1 MSVQLVV
8 RAVLATATLALAA
21 PAAASASFTVVPSPN
36 APVGES
42 VLTSVRASS
51 ATDAWAVGSSCCA
64 TNNFGRAALTEHWNG
79 SAWSVVPSLDTRLK
93 DELLNAV
100 IDISPSNAWAV
111 GETKQSS
118 FRTGGP
124 LILHWNGAS
133 WQSVAPPSGTTG
145 KLLAAAFSSPTDLWA
160 VGDDGHGHPLV
171 LRSAGAAW
179 SGVPVPQFGS
189 STHLRGVRAFSPT
202 DVWVVGEE
210 TTGDTA
216 STLILHWDGAAW
228 TRVASPNPDP
238 FSNVLHAV
246 GGRGPHNIWAV
257 GQRTR
262 SKTSTGVPPGTRTL
276 AMHWN
281 GSAWTTVAT
290 PNVGDEDT
298 LRGVAANARGG
309 MTAVGMFQNATTG
322 GLRTLAERWNGT
334 SWAVRPAPN
343 VGAADNLLR
352 AASPIPGSPDVWAVG
367 SHLTAGGPTQTLVLR
382 GF

>member
-1 MSVQLVV
+1 MSVTLVV
-8 RAVLATATLALAA
+8 RAVLAAATLALAA
-21 PAAASASFTVVPSPN
+21 PATAGASFAVVPSPN

-42 VLTSVRASS
+42 GLNGVQASS

-79 SAWSVVPSLDTRLK
+79 SAWSVVPSLDTRFN

-100 IDISPSNAWAV
+100 IAISPSNAWAV
-111 GETKQSS
+111 GETKQSGYRS
-118 FRTGGP
+118 GAP

-133 WQSVAPPSGTTG
+133 WQPVAPPSGTTG
-145 KLLAAAFSSPTDLWA
+145 KLLAAARSSSTDLWA
-160 VGDDGHGHPLV
+160 VGDDNHGHPLV
-171 LRSAGAAW
+171 LRSAGGAW
-179 SGVPVPQFGS
+179 SRVPVPQVAS

-202 DVWVVGEE
+202 DVWVVGEDS
-210 TTGDTA
+210 TGDTN
-216 STLILHWDGAAW
+216 TLILHWNGAAW

-246 GGRGPHNIWAV
+246 GGSSPRDLWAV
-257 GQRTR
+257 GQQTR

-276 AMHWN
+276 AMHWD
-281 GSAWTTVAT
+281 GSRWTVLAT

-298 LRGVAANARGG
+298 LRGVAANAGGG
-309 MTAVGMFQNATTG
+309 MTAVGLFQNATTG
-322 GLRTLAERWNGT
+322 AARTLAERWNGT
-334 SWAVRPAPN
+334 SWAVRATPN

-352 AASPIPGSPDVWAVG
+352 AVSPIPGSPDVWAVG
-367 SHLTAGGPTQTLVLR
+367 THLTAGGPTQTLVLR